1 MDNAENY
8 LVYSNGGYREYMGP
22 SRITKPTEGFFCG
35 IWTEDDTG
43 AIYFFSASNGWTKQD
58 VGFQEGDATA
68 STNSA
73 NTLNMAPMLGSLSL
87 GKSAKQ
93 TVEPASGTTSE
104 SEEPAEEAEE
114 PEVEPEVEPEEE
126 PAAEPEIEEPE
137 VEPETEEPQEEAEPE
152 SI

>member
-8 LVYSNGGYREYMGP
+8 LVYSNGGYREFMGP
-22 SRITKPTEGFFCG
+22 SSITKPTEGFFCG

-43 AIYFFSASNGWTKQD
+43 AIYFFSAANGWTKQD
-58 VGFQEGDATA
+58 VGFQDSDATA

-73 NTLNMAPMLGSLSL
+73 NTLNMAPMLVSLSL
-87 GKSAKQ
+87 GKSVKQ

-104 SEEPAEEAEE
+104 SEEPAEETEK

-137 VEPETEEPQEEAEPE
+137 IEEPQEEAETE

>member
-1 MDNAENY
+1 MDIAENY

-22 SRITKPTEGFFCG
+22 SSITKPTEGFFCG

-43 AIYFFSASNGWTKQD
+43 AIYFYSAANGWTKQD

-104 SEEPAEEAEE
+104 PEEPAEEIEE

-126 PAAEPEIEEPE
+126 PAAEPEIEEPG

-152 SI
+152 ER